1 MFPPRHFQEPHLLW
15 RAATRHFV
23 PATKATWKP
32 QMTSEAP
39 TTYACRHDIVKP
51 SRRVRSADSPTPTSD
66 CTQIMYTF
74 MRTKSGSVRQF
85 SFSQWKTFSMWN
97 VPTWLRHVMSCHVMS
112 RCQQATEDLW
122 NLLPEILYE
131 DEGKRSHLETSQ
143 LEVLMHNPQS
153 HSVDVNWCVDRV
165 KTTSAF
171 CWWLTL
177 ERWQLLNG
185 SVLQIT
191 CHYSTLQWMGKKA
204 QVTNSHFSLLHSKN
218 NTELASFWLFCAALA
233 QSMY

>member
-1 MFPPRHFQEPHLLW
+1 MCGKKYIPNCMFPPRHFQEPHLLW

-112 RCQQATEDLW
+112 CHGASRRQRTY
-122 NLLPEILYE
+122 EICCL
-131 DEGKRSHLETSQ
+131 RSSMKT
-143 LEVLMHNPQS
+143 
-153 HSVDVNWCVDRV
+153 RV
-165 KTTSAF
+165 KGAI
-171 CWWLTL
+171 W
-177 ERWQLLNG
+177 RR
-185 SVLQIT
+185 
-191 CHYSTLQWMGKKA
+191 
-204 QVTNSHFSLLHSKN
+204 HSWK
-218 NTELASFWLFCAALA
+218 
-233 QSMY
+233 Y